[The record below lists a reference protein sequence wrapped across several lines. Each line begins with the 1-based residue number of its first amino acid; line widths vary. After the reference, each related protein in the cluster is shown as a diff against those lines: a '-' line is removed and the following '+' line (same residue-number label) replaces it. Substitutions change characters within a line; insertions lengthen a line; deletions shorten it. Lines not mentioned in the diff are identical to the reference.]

1 MKLTC
6 QKCNQEK
13 PVEDFLRSK
22 NPFAIS
28 GYLDLCLSC
37 ATRTL
42 SDHNWSW
49 EMVDKFCQFMDIP
62 FIPDQFERA
71 KDLNE
76 ETALRTYVELFFR
89 EEYVSLDWSQ
99 YFKVFTDLKRSSL
112 LEDELPLLREE
123 KLRALALKWGESYDH
138 TDLYRLEN
146 MYTNLLATQNIN
158 GASEQDLALKYCRV
172 ALLVD
177 KAIENGSNTLDK
189 LISSYDKIAK
199 MGEFTNKTGQKMGD
213 FESVGELVYWL
224 EKRGWVNNYYN
235 NVPKDIVDETIQNMQ
250 LFAQRLYTGESG
262 IGEEISRR
270 IALLESVAELEDS
283 NYDFEEDYDLDMYES
298 DGVKLLHQLDGE
310 FEVDLEYKAQ
320 KDEDA
325 FR

>member
-13 PVEDFLRSK
+13 PFEDFLRSK

-28 GYLDLCLSC
+28 GHLDLCLSC
-37 ATRTL
+37 ATRIL
-42 SDHNWSW
+42 NEHNWSW
-49 EMVDKFCQFMDIP
+49 KMVDKFCQFMDIP

-123 KLRALALKWGESYDH
+123 KLRTLALKWGESYDDV
-138 TDLYRLEN
+138 DLYRLEN

-177 KAIENGSNTLDK
+177 KAIENGSTNLDK

-270 IALLESVAELEDS
+270 IALLESVAELEEN

-298 DGVKLLHQLDGE
+298 DGVKLLSQLDGE

>member
-1 MKLTC
+1 
-6 QKCNQEK
+6 
-13 PVEDFLRSK
+13 
-22 NPFAIS
+22 
-28 GYLDLCLSC
+28 
-37 ATRTL
+37 
-42 SDHNWSW
+42 
-49 EMVDKFCQFMDIP
+49 
-62 FIPDQFERA
+62 
-71 KDLNE
+71 
-76 ETALRTYVELFFR
+76 
-89 EEYVSLDWSQ
+89 
-99 YFKVFTDLKRSSL
+99 
-112 LEDELPLLREE
+112 
-123 KLRALALKWGESYDH
+123 
-138 TDLYRLEN
+138 

-177 KAIENGSNTLDK
+177 KAIENGSTNLDK

-235 NVPKDIVDETIQNMQ
+235 DVPKDIVDETIQNMQ

-310 FEVDLEYKAQ
+310 FEVDLEHKAQ